1 MAKLQVTIVTAFWL
15 AMFKYELVDKFGE
28 SAGRLPDI
36 NLNLYGAEKP
46 KEKIY
51 LKYERII
58 Q

>member
-15 AMFKYELVDKFGE
+15 AMFQYELVDKFGK
-28 SAGRLPDI
+28 STHHLPAI

-51 LKYERII
+51 LKYKLNN